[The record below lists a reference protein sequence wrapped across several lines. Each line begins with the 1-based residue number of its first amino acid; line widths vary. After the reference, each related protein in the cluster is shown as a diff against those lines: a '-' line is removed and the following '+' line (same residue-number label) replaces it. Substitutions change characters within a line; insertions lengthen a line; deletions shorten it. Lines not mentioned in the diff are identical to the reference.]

1 MTCLS
6 SPSAWAATADTP
18 SGGFRATL
26 LTGVG
31 GARGPFAWRLRLGPC
46 PVLPRQRPRFG
57 GSALTTQSPPK
68 GLLSKYRHTGGRGLH
83 VAAGATDHLSEAVTC
98 QDAIGL
104 PANESGTPTP
114 LQAPR
119 PAPRDPDSATGAMSG
134 SLRPLTLR
142 IREVGGSDVAQTDP
156 KFTPTTDAQGTV
168 PSGKHPALA
177 KSPPKARNRAWRQRH
192 GVPKPAPRATT

>member
-1 MTCLS
+1 MFSTLTHPAPTGFFTSTRAVCLSVCLSRPPASRLGLLVCLSRLHVTCLS

-18 SGGFRATL
+18 SGGFSATL

-98 QDAIGL
+98 QDAVGL

-134 SLRPLTLR
+134 SPRP
-142 IREVGGSDVAQTDP
+142 
-156 KFTPTTDAQGTV
+156 
-168 PSGKHPALA
+168 
-177 KSPPKARNRAWRQRH
+177 
-192 GVPKPAPRATT
+192 